1 MIRSFKWKCWFDLC
15 RCGWSLNIASLSVSL
30 FSLSSSHLNV
40 SFFKATTLFWYT
52 IWTGTNYCYTQTVQI
67 HFQIPQR
74 NNRSAP
80 VSPRKA
86 AKIEEARSILHIPE
100 YQEVPSPARRVIRYR
115 EVANQHGYPD
125 LGINMMWSIAGTDA
139 HRYDRRLDW
148 LVLKLV
154 TTKLDA
160 KLLLLRLEG
169 IKSCSGNDWRNAF
182 QSREKSRNSFH
193 ALSTVNAPAEA

>member
-1 MIRSFKWKCWFDLC
+1 MWLELKHCVLIRIVVFTIMFT
-15 RCGWSLNIASLSVSL
+15 
-30 FSLSSSHLNV
+30 LNV
-40 SFFKATTLFWYT
+40 SFFKATTLSWYT

-193 ALSTVNAPAEA
+193 ALSTVIQFVATVNAPAEA